1 MKNEEFALSKREI
14 SCLGKRLYEPSAK
27 FKTQNS
33 KFKIAAKLQQFKIQ
47 NSKFKTLIAIHKF
60 RKNLLT
66 NSGKN
71 RSQIQEKFAHKF
83 RNFYIIVWKSE
94 IYALLEV
101 KLGGTERIEEGAT
114 NLKELAD
121 KLDTTKMPA
130 PSFMAVVIGVGQYA
144 YKRKDGVY
152 VIPIGCLKD

>member
-1 MKNEEFALSKREI
+1 MKNSPCLRGKILSQASVYTSRAQNSKFNNSKLRQ
-14 SCLGKRLYEPSAK
+14 SRNNSK

-33 KFKIAAKLQQFKIQ
+33 K
-47 NSKFKTLIAIHKF
+47 
-60 RKNLLT
+60 LLYPQPFT

>member
-1 MKNEEFALSKREI
+1 MKNEEFALSKREN

-33 KFKIAAKLQQFKIQ
+33 IIQNCGKAATIQNSKLKIQ
-47 NSKFKTLIAIHKF
+47 NSYSH
-60 RKNLLT
+60 
-66 NSGKN
+66 
-71 RSQIQEKFAHKF
+71 SQIQEKFAHKF

-130 PSFMAVVIGVGQYA
+130 TSFMAVVIGVGQYA